1 MRLLLVYPGNK
12 NIGDKSRGKSR
23 RIPFI
28 SLPIIANLT
37 PPEWEIGIVDE
48 ESGEKINYDGGYDL
62 VGISSMTSQA
72 PRAYRIAE
80 EFRARGVPVVHGGSH
95 PTVCPEE
102 ALLNG
107 DAVVAGE
114 AERSWPQ
121 LLRDFAEHGKVQ
133 HRIYRHTPRQD
144 EPWYVPPRR
153 EFMKPANAYPITPVV
168 ATRGCPFTCSFCSVS
183 SVFGRGYRHRSVED
197 VIAEIKVLRASGEKN
212 IVFLDDN
219 IMGEPVWS
227 KALFRALTPLGVRW
241 AGQAHLGAARDPEL
255 IELARRSGLF
265 ALFIGV
271 ESVNKIALAGVRKG
285 INDVARYHEWV
296 KVYHD
301 NGVFIFAGMIFGLDD
316 DEPSV
321 FVETVEALDRLD
333 IAVGN
338 FSLLVPLPGTEVHRK
353 LQSEGRIIDTDWSHY
368 DGSHLVY
375 RPTKLTPE
383 QLLEGSRWA
392 AREYFT
398 IPRIVRRFGSNWRN
412 PFFYW
417 TMSLAYMCKQ
427 RSQYKASGRLGMEP
441 RVRGEVLLSC
451 GIG

>member
-1 MRLLLVYPGNK
+1 MRLLLAYPQNP

-37 PPEWEIGIVDE
+37 PPEWEISIVDE
-48 ESGEKINYDGGYDL
+48 EAGEQIDYDGGYDL
-62 VGISSMTSQA
+62 VGLSSMTSQA
-72 PRAYRIAE
+72 PRAYRIAQ

-102 ALLNG
+102 ALLHG

-121 LLRDFAEHGKVQ
+121 LLREFSEQGKVP
-133 HRIYRHTPRQD
+133 HKIYRHTPEQG

-197 VIAEIKVLRASGEKN
+197 VVAEITALRASGEKN

-219 IMGEPVWS
+219 IMGDPAWS
-227 KALFRALTPLGVRW
+227 KTLFRALAPLGIRW

-338 FSLLVPLPGTEVHRK
+338 FSLLVPLPGTDVHHK

-375 RPTKLTPE
+375 RPAKLTPE
-383 QLLEGSRWA
+383 QLVEGARWA

-398 IPRIVRRFGSNWRN
+398 IPRIVRRFGSNWRH

-417 TMSLAYMCKQ
+417 TMSLAYLCKQ
-427 RSQYKASGRLGMEP
+427 RHQHKASGRLNMEP
-441 RVRGEVLLSC
+441 HVRKEVLESC
-451 GIG
+451 GIA